1 MKTIKIIL
9 PIALIAVLGFFIL
22 RSSVTVTGSTKVR
35 PPENLFTAR
44 IENDIDSLS
53 KTDINTFCNK
63 FYAGIK
69 NRIAEFHSGGHF
81 GNNNNPKDNTQ
92 WQEILSKDLY
102 SAYALK
108 FAQQAFNIFDGS
120 EWKIA
125 DINFIR
131 REVNTLRN
139 SSYLEQGTSADSS
152 FKNIH
157 TILSK
162 YDEIGGFISSCNN
175 FAYSNYEIATSF
187 PRDDVSSK
195 IQRSKTYISN
205 RLDNKYV
212 SNCARLNE
220 GLSNI
225 PKNLFN
231 KHISYLR
238 SKIVNNSN
246 RFREFPYQTNYSEA
260 IYTPLKNQIKELDN
274 SLYNISDDTF
284 NSNYES
290 LYQLLTSDNSN
301 AFQYF
306 SAQNNNN

>member
-9 PIALIAVLGFFIL
+9 TIATIAVLGFIIS
-22 RSSVTVTGSTKVR
+22 RSMVKVTGSTKVK

-44 IENDIDSLS
+44 IENEIDSLRDA
-53 KTDINTFCNK
+53 DINTFCSR

-69 NRIAEFHSGGHF
+69 NRITEFHSGGHF
-81 GNNNNPKDNTQ
+81 GDNAKDNTQ

-102 SAYALK
+102 SVYALK
-108 FAQQAFNIFDGS
+108 FAEQALNVFNGS

-131 REVNTLRN
+131 REVNALRN

-162 YDEIGGFISSCNN
+162 YDEIAGFISSCNS
-175 FAYSNYEIATSF
+175 FSYSNYDIATSF
-187 PRDDVSSK
+187 PRDEVSDK

-205 RLDNKYV
+205 RLDNRYV

-220 GLSNI
+220 GLGNI
-225 PKNLFN
+225 PKNLYN
-231 KHISYLR
+231 KHITYLR
-238 SKIVNNSN
+238 SKIINNSN
-246 RFREFPYQTNYSEA
+246 RFREYPYQTNYSEA
-260 IYTPLKNQIKELDN
+260 IYTPLKNQLRELDN
-274 SLYNISDDTF
+274 SLYNVSDDTF
-284 NSNYES
+284 NNNYES

-301 AFQYF
+301 AFQYY
-306 SAQNNNN
+306 SAQSSTN

>member
-9 PIALIAVLGFFIL
+9 PIALIAVLGFFIW
-22 RSSVTVTGSTKVR
+22 SWSFKITGSTKVR
-35 PPENLFTAR
+35 PPENQFTLR
-44 IENDIDSLS
+44 IEKEIDSLNRAG
-53 KTDINTFCNK
+53 INTFSNK

-69 NRIAEFHSGGHF
+69 NRIAEFHTGGHF
-81 GNNNNPKDNTQ
+81 GNNDKDNTQ

-108 FAQQAFNIFDGS
+108 FAQQAFYVFDGS

-157 TILSK
+157 IILSK

-175 FAYSNYEIATSF
+175 FSYSNYEIATSF
-187 PRDDVSSK
+187 PRNDVSDK
-195 IQRSKTYISN
+195 IQKSKTYISN
-205 RLDNKYV
+205 RLDNRYV
-212 SNCARLNE
+212 SNCSRLND
-220 GLSNI
+220 GLGNI

-231 KHISYLR
+231 KHINYLR
-238 SKIVNNSN
+238 SKILNNSN

-274 SLYNISDDTF
+274 SLYNVNDDTF

>member
-1 MKTIKIIL
+1 MKAIKIIL
-9 PIALIAVLGFFIL
+9 PIALIAVLGFFIW
-22 RSSVTVTGSTKVR
+22 SWSVKMTGSTKVR

-44 IENDIDSLS
+44 IEQEIDSLS
-53 KTDINTFCNK
+53 KADINSFCNK
-63 FYAGIK
+63 FYSGIK

-81 GNNNNPKDNTQ
+81 GDNNPKNNTQ

-108 FAQQAFNIFDGS
+108 FAQQAFNVFNGS

-125 DINFIR
+125 DISFIR
-131 REVNTLRN
+131 KEVNTLRN

-162 YDEIGGFISSCNN
+162 YDEISGFISSCNS
-175 FAYSNYEIATSF
+175 FSYSNYEIATSF
-187 PRDDVSSK
+187 PRDEVSSK
-195 IQRSKTYISN
+195 IEKSKTYIVN
-205 RLDNKYV
+205 RLDNRYV
-212 SNCARLNE
+212 SNCTRLNE
-220 GLSNI
+220 GLGNI

-231 KHISYLR
+231 KHITYLR
-238 SKIVNNSN
+238 SKIINNSN
-246 RFREFPYQTNYSEA
+246 RFREFPFQTNYSEA
-260 IYTPLKNQIKELDN
+260 IYTPLKSQIRELDN
-274 SLYNISDDTF
+274 RLYNVSDDTF

-301 AFQYF
+301 AFQYY
-306 SAQNNNN
+306 SAQSSTN

>member
-9 PIALIAVLGFFIL
+9 PIALIAVLGFFIW
-22 RSSVTVTGSTKVR
+22 SWSVKVTGSIKVR

-44 IENDIDSLS
+44 IEQEIDSLS
-53 KTDINTFCNK
+53 KAGINSFCSN

-81 GNNNNPKDNTQ
+81 GNNNPKDNTQ

-108 FAQQAFNIFDGS
+108 FAQQAFNVFNGS

-139 SSYLEQGTSADSS
+139 SSYLEQGTSVDSS

-162 YDEIGGFISSCNN
+162 YDEIAGFISSCNN
-175 FAYSNYEIATSF
+175 FSYNDYEIASSF
-187 PRDDVSSK
+187 PRDDISNK
-195 IQRSKTYISN
+195 IQRSKIYISN
-205 RLDNKYV
+205 GLDNRYV
-212 SNCARLNE
+212 NNCTRLNE
-220 GLSNI
+220 GLGNI
-225 PKNLFN
+225 PRYLFN

-238 SKIVNNSN
+238 SKIIKNSN
-246 RFREFPYQTNYSEA
+246 RFREYPYQANYSEA
-260 IYTPLKNQIKELDN
+260 IYTPLKSQIRELDN
-274 SLYNISDDTF
+274 SLYNVSDDTF

-301 AFQYF
+301 AFQYY
-306 SAQNNNN
+306 SAQSTTN